1 MGFKPQKYN
10 LTLRDLQNWLF
21 RRKQTDEVGV
31 PGHVDRSLGVDTLNE
46 KYPGKQFHM
55 MPYNATFMSDSGE
68 LKVYRIQEEPLII
81 VLDAFDALEQHLPLD
96 KRRPIEKWELEDD
109 STFAVLFPP
118 EKVWSNPGSF
128 QGEWL
133 YPTWDGTR
141 WELKPQGGR

>member
-68 LKVYRIQEEPLII
+68 LKVYRIQEEEVII
-81 VLDAFDALEQHLPLD
+81 VLDDFDALARDVQPDEQ
-96 KRRPIEKWELEDD
+96 RPIQKWELEDNAAFD
-109 STFAVLFPP
+109 ILFPP
-118 EKVWSNPGSF
+118 WDGRQWSNLGF
-128 QGEWL
+128 FEGEWL
-133 YPTWDGTR
+133 YPTWLDDH
-141 WELKPQGGR
+141 WELKPQ